1 MRIVNTTIAIET
13 SIVTVARE
21 IVAAVAGLVVRASA
35 LPLDAHLSGSSDSDS
50 PFGKGK
56 QSPPNK
62 RRSSLNHPNRAYLPA
77 MAQLLGACRYEQ
89 GMQWQWR
96 LWQGSW
102 QGIG

>member
-35 LPLDAHLSGSSDSDS
+35 IPLDAHLSGSSDSDS
-50 PFGKGK
+50 PFGMGK
-56 QSPPNK
+56 QNPPNK
-62 RRSSLNHPNRAYLPA
+62 RRSSLNHPNCAYLPN
-77 MAQLLGACRYEQ
+77 MAQCSQ
-89 GMQWQWR
+89 PGMWQWR